1 MRTLLLLIGLYSLP
15 VMAAAES
22 VPMPASV
29 VLIVCKTETAGP
41 RAPDQNAE
49 WTHVENR
56 RWATE
61 NAMMVCRRQAVQ
73 MYDQAADQGA
83 DPQPFNDQR
92 CMRSGILLGSSW
104 DAQHPSSAYRFWRIA
119 CPTPIV
125 RQNADGSEDIIAWK
139 MPECGHRDILVCEV
153 DTEI

>member
-41 RAPDQNAE
+41 PDQNAE

-61 NAMMVCRRQAVQ
+61 NAMMVCRRQEVQ

-83 DPQPFNDQR
+83 IRSLSTTNAACILACCLAR
-92 CMRSGILLGSSW
+92 CGTRNTPHPHTGSGALPVPRRLCGRMQMDLRISLPGKCPSAGIATSS
-104 DAQHPSSAYRFWRIA
+104 
-119 CPTPIV
+119 CV
-125 RQNADGSEDIIAWK
+125 RLTLKSNQ
-139 MPECGHRDILVCEV
+139 
-153 DTEI
+153 

>member
-41 RAPDQNAE
+41 PDQNAE

-61 NAMMVCRRQAVQ
+61 NAMMVCR
-73 MYDQAADQGA
+73 MG
-83 DPQPFNDQR
+83 P
-92 CMRSGILLGSSW
+92 
-104 DAQHPSSAYRFWRIA
+104 
-119 CPTPIV
+119 
-125 RQNADGSEDIIAWK
+125 
-139 MPECGHRDILVCEV
+139 
-153 DTEI
+153 

>member
-29 VLIVCKTETAGP
+29 VLIVCKTEIAGP
-41 RAPDQNAE
+41 PDQNAE

-56 RWATE
+56 RWATK
-61 NAMMVCRRQAVQ
+61 NAMMVCRRQEVQ
-73 MYDQAADQGA
+73 MYDQAADQSA
-83 DPQPFNDQR
+83 DPQPFKDQR
-92 CMRSGILLGSSW
+92 CMRSGMLLGSLR
-104 DAQHPSSAYRFWRIA
+104 DAQHPSSAYRFWRVA

-139 MPECGHRDILVCEV
+139 MPECRHRDILVCEA

>member
-1 MRTLLLLIGLYSLP
+1 MRTLLLLLGLYSLP

-29 VLIVCKTETAGP
+29 VLIVCKTEIAGP
-41 RAPDQNAE
+41 PDQNAA
-49 WTHVENR
+49 WTHRTGLANWFAQAGGANVRSGSRPGR
-56 RWATE
+56 RS
-61 NAMMVCRRQAVQ
+61 
-73 MYDQAADQGA
+73 AA
-83 DPQPFNDQR
+83 FNDQR
-92 CMRSGILLGSSW
+92 CMRSGMLLGSLW

-119 CPTPIV
+119 CPRPIV

>member
-41 RAPDQNAE
+41 PDQNAE

-61 NAMMVCRRQAVQ
+61 NNAACILACCLARCGTRNTPHPHTGSGALPVPRRLCGRMQ
-73 MYDQAADQGA
+73 MDLRISLPGKCPSA
-83 DPQPFNDQR
+83 
-92 CMRSGILLGSSW
+92 GIATASCVRLTLKSS
-104 DAQHPSSAYRFWRIA
+104 Q
-119 CPTPIV
+119 
-125 RQNADGSEDIIAWK
+125 
-139 MPECGHRDILVCEV
+139 
-153 DTEI
+153 

>member
-1 MRTLLLLIGLYSLP
+1 MRTLLLLLGLYSPP

-29 VLIVCKTETAGP
+29 VLIVCKTEIAGAP
-41 RAPDQNAE
+41 APDQNAE
-49 WTHVENR
+49 RTHVENR

-61 NAMMVCRRQAVQ
+61 NAMMVCRRQEVQ
-73 MYDQAADQGA
+73 MYDQAVDQGA
-83 DPQPFNDQR
+83 DPQPFNDQP
-92 CMRSGILLGSSW
+92 CMRSGMLLGSLW
-104 DAQHPSSAYRFWRIA
+104 DAQHPSSAYRFWRVA

-125 RQNADGSEDIIAWK
+125 RQNADGSENIIAWK